1 MTNNKLFDGIIIFVQ
16 VVKSGAFSSA
26 AEVLGHSN
34 SHISKEIN
42 KLEARLGVRLLNRT
56 TRSLALTPEGEAY
69 YQECT
74 QLIID
79 AEQALRFISQDSLN
93 PKGIL
98 KISCP
103 VWLGTQYLQQ
113 VFSDYLALYPDM
125 QLDIDLNDKTVD
137 VVADGYDLAIR
148 ASVELTESSIICKRL
163 FSSKIYTVAAPSYLR
178 QFGTPDHPSELIH
191 HHCLCYSNLK
201 KSNRWQYS
209 NADGYTFNVDVQQKL
224 RCNNTP
230 MMVAMTVN
238 GAGICHVPAFYI
250 EAQLQSGEL
259 TVLLPEFDST
269 LVNVY
274 VVYPSRKHLSAKVR
288 RFIDL
293 LELIMSK

>member
-79 AEQALRFISQDSLN
+79 AEQALGLISQDSLN
-93 PKGIL
+93 PRGTL

-148 ASVELTESSIICKRL
+148 ASVALTESSIICKRL
-163 FSSKIYTVAAPSYLR
+163 FSSPICTVAAPSYL
-178 QFGTPDHPSELIH
+178 QKFGLPKHPAELIH
-191 HHCLCYSNLK
+191 HQCLCYSNLK
-201 KSNRWQYS
+201 KSNQWQFT
-209 NADGYTFNVDVQQKL
+209 AVDDKPFNVDVQQKL
-224 RCNNTP
+224 RCNSAP
-230 MMVAMTVN
+230 MMVAMAVN
-238 GAGICHVPAFYI
+238 GVGICHIPQFYI
-250 EAQLQSGEL
+250 ESEVKKGEL
-259 TVLLPEFDST
+259 VALLSEYDRT

-274 VVYPSRKHLSAKVR
+274 VVYPSRKHLSVKVR

-293 LELIMSK
+293 LELKTSR

>member
-16 VVKSGAFSSA
+16 VVKSGGFSAA

-79 AEQALRFISQDSLN
+79 AEQALGLISQDSLN
-93 PKGIL
+93 PRGTL

-103 VWLGTQYLQQ
+103 VWLGTTYLQQ

-148 ASVELTESSIICKRL
+148 ASVALTESSIICKRL
-163 FSSKIYTVAAPSYLR
+163 FSSPICTVAAPSYI
-178 QFGTPDHPSELIH
+178 QKFGVPKHPSELIH
-191 HHCLCYSNLK
+191 HQCLCYSNLK
-201 KSNRWQYS
+201 KSNQWQYTT
-209 NADGYTFNVDVQQKL
+209 ADDRPFNVDVQQKL
-224 RCNNTP
+224 RCNSAP
-230 MMVAMTVN
+230 MMVAMAV
-238 GAGICHVPAFYI
+238 GGVGICHIPKFYI
-250 EAQLQSGEL
+250 ESEVENGEL
-259 TVLLPEFDST
+259 VAVLPEYDRT

-288 RFIDL
+288 RFIEL
-293 LELIMSK
+293 LECKVSG

>member
-1 MTNNKLFDGIIIFVQ
+1 MTNNKLFDGIIIFAQ
-16 VVKSGAFSSA
+16 VVKSGGFSAA
-26 AEVLGHSN
+26 AEVLGYSN

-79 AEQALRFISQDSLN
+79 AEQALGLISQDNLN
-93 PKGIL
+93 PRGTL

-103 VWLGTQYLQQ
+103 VWLGTTYLQQ
-113 VFSDYLALYPDM
+113 IFSDYLALYPDM

-148 ASVELTESSIICKRL
+148 ASVALTESSIICKRL
-163 FSSKIYTVAAPSYLR
+163 FSSPICTVAAPSYL
-178 QFGTPDHPSELIH
+178 QKYGVPKHPSELIH
-191 HHCLCYSNLK
+191 HQCLCYSNLK
-201 KSNRWQYS
+201 KSNQWQYT
-209 NADGYTFNVDVQQKL
+209 AVDDKPFNVDVQQKL
-224 RCNNTP
+224 RCNSVP
-230 MMVAMTVN
+230 MMVAMAVC
-238 GAGICHVPAFYI
+238 GVGICHIPKFYI
-250 EAQLQSGEL
+250 ESEVENGEL
-259 TVLLPEFDST
+259 VALLPEYDRT

-288 RFIDL
+288 RFIEL
-293 LELIMSK
+293 LECKISG

>member
-16 VVKSGAFSSA
+16 VIKSGGFGAA

-42 KLEARLGVRLLNRT
+42 KLETRLGVRLLNRT
-56 TRSLALTPEGEAY
+56 TRSVALTPEGEVY
-69 YQECT
+69 YQECVH
-74 QLIID
+74 LITD
-79 AEQALRFISQDSLN
+79 AEQALGLISQDSLN

-113 VFSDYLALYPDM
+113 AFSDYLSLYPDM

-148 ASVELTESSIICKRL
+148 ASVALTESSIICKRL

-178 QFGTPDHPSELIH
+178 QFGTPEHPSELIH

-209 NADGYTFNVDVQQKL
+209 NADGNTFNVDVQQKL

-238 GAGICHVPAFYI
+238 GAGICHVPVFYI